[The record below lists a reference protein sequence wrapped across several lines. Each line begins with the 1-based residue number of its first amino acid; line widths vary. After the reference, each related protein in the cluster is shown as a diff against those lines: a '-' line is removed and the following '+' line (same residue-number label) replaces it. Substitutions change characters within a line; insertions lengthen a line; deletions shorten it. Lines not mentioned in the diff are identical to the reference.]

1 MRIAAHDACVRHAL
15 PLIICEHIQMADTP
29 NVDYYEILQISPGAD
44 PETVHRVYRFLAQR
58 FHPDN
63 AETGNESRFRE
74 IHEAYTVISNAE
86 QRARYDATYQRHR
99 KERWR
104 LVSAGAQSEND
115 FELEQSM
122 RLMMLE
128 ALYTKRR
135 LEPDEPAIF
144 AGDLESL
151 LGRAREQLQFT
162 IWFLQQKKFV
172 TRDDNS
178 RLLITADG
186 VEFLEQNYRTQVVR
200 RLHARTES

>member
-1 MRIAAHDACVRHAL
+1 
-15 PLIICEHIQMADTP
+15 MAENN
-29 NVDYYEILQISPGAD
+29 NVDYYEILQVSQSAD

-63 AETGNESRFRE
+63 AETGNEARFRE
-74 IHEAYTVISNAE
+74 IHQAYTVISDAE
-86 QRARYDATYQRHR
+86 QRARYDITYQQHR

-122 RLMMLE
+122 RLMLLE

-186 VEFLEQNYRTQVVR
+186 VEFLEQNYKATTLR
-200 RLHARTES
+200 RLHGHTASSPV

>member
-1 MRIAAHDACVRHAL
+1 
-15 PLIICEHIQMADTP
+15 MADT
-29 NVDYYEILQISPGAD
+29 NNIDYYEILQVSPSAD

-63 AETGNESRFRE
+63 AETGSEARFRE
-74 IHEAYTVISNAE
+74 IHEAYTVISDAE
-86 QRARYDATYQRHR
+86 RRTRYDATYQRYR
-99 KERWR
+99 QERWR
-104 LVSAGAQSEND
+104 LVAAGAQSEND
-115 FELEQSM
+115 FELEQSI

-162 IWFLQQKKFV
+162 MWYLQQKKFV

-178 RLLITADG
+178 RLIITAEG
-186 VEFLEQNYRTQVVR
+186 VEYLEANYSTTS
-200 RLHARTES
+200 RLRLQSGAAST

>member
-1 MRIAAHDACVRHAL
+1 
-15 PLIICEHIQMADTP
+15 MANTN
-29 NVDYYEILQISPGAD
+29 NVDYYETLQVNPSAD

-63 AETGNESRFRE
+63 AESGNEARFRE
-74 IHEAYTVISNAE
+74 IHEAYTVLSDAE
-86 QRARYDATYQRHR
+86 RRAQYDVSYHQHR
-99 KERWR
+99 KDRWR

-122 RLMMLE
+122 RLMLLE

-135 LEPDEPAIF
+135 VEPDEPAIF

-162 IWFLQQKKFV
+162 MWYLQQKKFV

-186 VEFLEQNYRTQVVR
+186 VEFLEQNYRTSGLR
-200 RLHARTES
+200 RLQARTESSSA